1 MPKDSQMDSSRL
13 VVVAIFRAR
22 AGREQALSTALQAM
36 LAPTRLESGCLNY
49 DLHRSNDDPGL
60 FFFHETWVSADDH
73 RAHLDTQHVRHLLE
87 ITPELLLEPIRELKG
102 RRIEE

>member
-1 MPKDSQMDSSRL
+1 MDSSRL

-22 AGREQALSTALQAM
+22 AGREQALSTALLAM

-49 DLHRSNDDPGL
+49 DLHGSNDDPGL
-60 FFFHETWVSADDH
+60 FFFHETWVSVDDH

-87 ITPELLLEPIRELKG
+87 IIPKLLLEPIRELKG

>member
-1 MPKDSQMDSSRL
+1 MDSSRL

-22 AGREQALSTALQAM
+22 EGREQALSTALQAM
-36 LAPTRLESGCLNY
+36 LAPTRAEAGCLNY

-60 FFFHETWVSADDH
+60 FYFHETWASADDH
-73 RAHLDTQHVRHLLE
+73 RAHLDTPHVRHLLE
-87 ITPELLLEPIRELKG
+87 VTPELLLEPIRELKG

>member
-1 MPKDSQMDSSRL
+1 MDSSRL

-22 AGREQALSTALQAM
+22 EGREQALSTALQEM
-36 LAPTRLESGCLNY
+36 LAPTRAEAGCLNY
-49 DLHRSNDDPGL
+49 DLHHSYDDPRL
-60 FFFHETWVSADDH
+60 FFFHETWASADDH

-87 ITPELLLEPIRELKG
+87 ITPQLLLEPIRELKG

>member
-1 MPKDSQMDSSRL
+1 MDSSRL

-22 AGREQALSTALQAM
+22 EGREQALSTALQAM
-36 LAPTRLESGCLNY
+36 LAPTRAEAGCLNY

-60 FFFHETWVSADDH
+60 FYFHETWASADGH
-73 RAHLDTQHVRHLLE
+73 RAHLDTPHVRHLLE